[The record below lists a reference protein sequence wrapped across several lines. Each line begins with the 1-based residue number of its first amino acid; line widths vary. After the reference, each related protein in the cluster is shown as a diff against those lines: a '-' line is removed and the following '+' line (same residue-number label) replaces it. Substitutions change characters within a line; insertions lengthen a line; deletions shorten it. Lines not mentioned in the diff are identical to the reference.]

1 MEYSLVS
8 FVREYIDNNA
18 HGISAE
24 IVSLPLFIYTKIHDK
39 NYNKDKDF
47 IRGLKHCPSILSSL
61 CMSVTLDIDNP
72 DQIALLDAA
81 SFPNKFEITM
91 NTTIKHDKCVHKVL
105 SYILDGMMDP
115 VSGWGTYLGSGVP
128 RSYDSTMFWIKTSY
142 YDQAN
147 NSRYFYFGAFLIML
161 NESYS
166 VFKGNDTDD
175 IELYINTI
183 YSELLI

>member
-61 CMSVTLDIDNP
+61 CMSMTLDIDDP
-72 DQIALLDAA
+72 DQIALPDTVG
-81 SFPNKFEITM
+81 FPNKLDITM
-91 NTTIKHDKCVHKVL
+91 RIKIKHDKCVHKVL
-105 SYILDGMMDP
+105 SYILDGMMNP

-128 RSYDSTMFWIKTSY
+128 RSYDSTMFWIKISY

-147 NSRYFYFGAFLIML
+147 NSSYFYFGAILRML
-161 NESYS
+161 NKSYN
-166 VFKGNDTDD
+166 VYKGDDTED

-183 YSELLI
+183 SIVNC